1 MGIVSVVV
9 GIDGTESSDHA
20 MHFAIGLAAR
30 ERARL
35 IACFVSHPL
44 IVTYPVGLVPVDFEA
59 YATALDSKFT
69 DALEMAG
76 VCGACFY
83 HRKGDAVVELK
94 RLADEQ
100 HADIIAVGRS
110 RHPHLHVGSV
120 PRRLLDTAAHAVL
133 IVP

>member
-20 MHFAIGLAAR
+20 MYFAVGLAAR

-35 IACFVSHPL
+35 SACFVSHPL
-44 IVTYPVGLVPVDFEA
+44 IAPYPAGLVPVDFEA
-59 YATALDSKFT
+59 YATALDDQFT
-69 DALEMAG
+69 DELELAG
-76 VCGACFY
+76 ICGDFY

-100 HADIIAVGRS
+100 LADIIAVGRS
-110 RHPHLHVGSV
+110 RHPHLHVSSV
-120 PRRLLDTAAHAVL
+120 PRRLLDISGHAVL

>member
-9 GIDGTESSDHA
+9 GIDVTESSDHA
-20 MHFAIGLAAR
+20 MYFAIGLAAR

-35 IACFVSHPL
+35 SACFVSHPL
-44 IVTYPVGLVPVDFEA
+44 IVTYPAGLVPVDFEA
-59 YATALDSKFT
+59 YATALDNKFA
-69 DALEMAG
+69 DALELA
-76 VCGACFY
+76 GACGDFY

-100 HADIIAVGRS
+100 LADIIAVGRS
-110 RHPHLHVGSV
+110 RHPHLHVSSV
-120 PRRLLDTAAHAVL
+120 PRRLLDISGHAVL

>member
-1 MGIVSVVV
+1 VGIVSVVV

-35 IACFVSHPL
+35 SACFVSHPL
-44 IVTYPVGLVPVDFEA
+44 IVAYPVGLVPVDFEA
-59 YATALDSKFT
+59 YARTLAKQFT
-69 DALEMAG
+69 EELELAG
-76 VCGACFY
+76 VCGGFY

-94 RLADEQ
+94 RLADEKL
-100 HADIIAVGRS
+100 ADIIAVGRS

-120 PRRLLDTAAHAVL
+120 PRRLLDISGHAVL